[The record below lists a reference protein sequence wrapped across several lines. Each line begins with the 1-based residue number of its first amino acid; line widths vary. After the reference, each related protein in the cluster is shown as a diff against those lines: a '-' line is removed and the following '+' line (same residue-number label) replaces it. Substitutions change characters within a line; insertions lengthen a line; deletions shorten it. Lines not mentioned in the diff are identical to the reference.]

1 MRFAPSPHPHPRQ
14 VLRCR
19 LMMALFEDYPAS
31 ALGLETGVSL
41 LRALCSAEDV
51 AKDGV
56 AAAAVAHNDSDDD
69 ALGLTREDRDGVCD
83 LVQHRF
89 TRAQPLQQ
97 SWK

>member
-41 LRALCSAEDV
+41 LRVLCSAEDV
-51 AKDGV
+51 AKDGG
-56 AAAAVAHNDSDDD
+56 AAAVVAHNDGDHD
-69 ALGLTREDRDGVCD
+69 ALGLTREDRDGMCD
-83 LVQHRF
+83 LVQHWF

-97 SWK
+97 SWR